1 MAAAPSPRNDG
12 RAYTARM
19 SAFGWA
25 VTTLFLTDL
34 AVRIGLSVR
43 VIMRRRP
50 VGVSLAWL
58 FVILLF
64 PFAGAILYL
73 LVGELRLGRRRA
85 ASLRA
90 LRVPYERWL
99 SQLREAYSIDWSTH
113 GKECEP
119 LARLAENAAS
129 IPAVPGNE
137 LRLIPEWEAALRA
150 LISDINS
157 ARSTCHMV
165 FFIWH
170 PGGLADEVAE
180 ALIHAARRGV
190 LCRVLL
196 DAVGSSNFLKGAM
209 VKRLR
214 EEGVRVQSALPGGIF
229 HMLVKRFDLRMHR
242 KIVVIDGEI
251 AYTGSLNLVDPR
263 FFKQESNVGQWVDA
277 MVRLRGPAV
286 EAMGIVLLGD
296 WELETGEGL
305 ESLRKTGDVRRPPP
319 AGASTVQVMPTGPT
333 MQDDAIQILLTTIY
347 AARRELIITTPYF
360 VPDESVL
367 MALVSA
373 ARRGVD
379 VTLIL
384 PARVDSRL
392 VKFASQPHM
401 GELLSNGVKIMLFS
415 GGLLHTKSVT
425 VDGEMS
431 LFGSLNLDPRS
442 IYLNFEITLSA
453 YDRAFT
459 GELRKLQWSYIEESA
474 AISLADWERR
484 NWLER
489 FRDNVARLL
498 SPLL

>member
-1 MAAAPSPRNDG
+1 M
-12 RAYTARM
+12 
-19 SAFGWA
+19 
-25 VTTLFLTDL
+25 
-34 AVRIGLSVR
+34 
-43 VIMRRRP
+43 
-50 VGVSLAWL
+50 
-58 FVILLF
+58 
-64 PFAGAILYL
+64 
-73 LVGELRLGRRRA
+73 
-85 ASLRA
+85 
-90 LRVPYERWL
+90 
-99 SQLREAYSIDWSTH
+99 
-113 GKECEP
+113 
-119 LARLAENAAS
+119 
-129 IPAVPGNE
+129 
-137 LRLIPEWEAALRA
+137 RA
-150 LISDINS
+150 LISDING

-263 FFKQESNVGQWVDA
+263 FFKQQSNVGQWVDA